1 MNRLGLFRSALLG
14 LLWLV
19 ACDGQQY
26 VSSDTLLLSITK
38 DATSVERVNGCSYVP
53 VLLGDKVDST
63 YVVEGDLQATL
74 SITRDSYRV
83 AFEGA
88 AVAVDPFVVTATDLK
103 DGPQTDPTP
112 PPGYTVKLS
121 LGCTPDP

>member
-1 MNRLGLFRSALLG
+1 MNRLGLFRSGLLG

-26 VSSDTLLLSITK
+26 VSPDTLALSITK
-38 DATSVERVNGCSYVP
+38 DASSVARVNDCNYVP

-63 YVVEGDLQATL
+63 YAVEGELTANLT
-74 SITRDSYRV
+74 ITRDSYRV

-88 AVAVDPFVVTATDLK
+88 AIAVDPFVATATDLK

-112 PPGYTVKLS
+112 PRGYTVKLS